1 MENMLATAKM
11 IEQVSNNYQ
20 SKPVSLA
27 DDKKKKTWS
36 KFFFE
41 GVHFG
46 ANSVHTRKRA
56 VKIVLGWSCGSSRR
70 RERAGERA
78 GAGRQERKTPLRVT
92 GEWARGTPTLEHVPP
107 FRV

>member
-1 MENMLATAKM
+1 MRREELEK
-11 IEQVSNNYQ
+11 
-20 SKPVSLA
+20 
-27 DDKKKKTWS
+27 KKKKTWS

-41 GVHFG
+41 ARYLG

>member
-1 MENMLATAKM
+1 MGELEKKRKKLG
-11 IEQVSNNYQ
+11 QV
-20 SKPVSLA
+20 
-27 DDKKKKTWS
+27 
-36 KFFFE
+36 FFR
-41 GVHFG
+41 GRYPG